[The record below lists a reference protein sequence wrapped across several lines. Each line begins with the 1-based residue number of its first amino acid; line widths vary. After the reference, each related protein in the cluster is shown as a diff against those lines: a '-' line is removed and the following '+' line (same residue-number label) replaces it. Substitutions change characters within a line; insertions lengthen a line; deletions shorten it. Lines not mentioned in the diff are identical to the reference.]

1 MVLNI
6 HSLPRAILHVDA
18 DAFFASVEQA
28 TTPELKG
35 KPVVVG
41 RERGIVTAVSY
52 EGKAL
57 GIKRGM
63 TIAEVKRRFPQAV
76 ILDSDYEKYSLFS
89 LRMFDIL
96 REFTPDVEEY
106 SIDEAFA
113 DLTGLRRLYRCG
125 YEGIALA
132 IKERIKKELGI
143 TVSLGISLTK
153 VLAKIASSWQKP
165 DGLTIIPGREIHN
178 YLSKLPVSEVW
189 GIGPK
194 TSALCEKL
202 NLKTALDL
210 ALKTEDFIKKYFDKR
225 IHEIWL
231 ELRGIPVYPVDP
243 TSKSSYKSISKALS
257 FTPTS
262 NRDFL
267 LSQIAF
273 NLELACF
280 KARAYG
286 LRAKRVI
293 LGLKDED
300 FNFFSEEIDLPQESA
315 YPLEVLPHL
324 REAFSRLYRDG
335 KLYRQVVVVLSGL
348 TSNQVKQRSL
358 FEDTIRSEKIEK
370 LYQGIDS
377 LSGRYG
383 RTIVSTA
390 TSLFVV
396 KEKPLKRKDSL
407 RIPLL
412 PLRLS

>member
-1 MVLNI
+1 MILNI
-6 HSLPRAILHVDA
+6 HGLPRAILHVDA

-28 TTPELKG
+28 TNPELKG

-41 RERGIVTAVSY
+41 KERGIVTAVSY

-63 TIAEVKRRFPQAV
+63 TIAEVRRRFPQAI
-76 ILDSDYEKYSLFS
+76 ILESDYEKYSLFS
-89 LRMFDIL
+89 VRMFEVL
-96 REFTPDVEEY
+96 RQFTPDVEEY

-113 DLTGLRRLYRCG
+113 DLTGLRRFYRCG

-165 DGLTIIPGREIHN
+165 DGLTVIPGREIHN
-178 YLSKLPVSEVW
+178 YLAKLPVSEVW

-202 NLKTALDL
+202 GIGSALDL
-210 ALKTEDFIKKYFDKR
+210 AKSSEEFIKRHFDKR
-225 IHEIWL
+225 VYEIWL
-231 ELRGIPVYPVDP
+231 ELRGVPVYTIDP
-243 TSKSSYKSISKALS
+243 TPKSSYKSISKAIS

-262 NRDFL
+262 DREL
-267 LSQIAF
+267 LLAQIAF

-280 KARAYG
+280 KARAYK
-286 LRAKRVI
+286 LRAKKVV

-300 FNFFSEEIDLPQESA
+300 FNFFAEEITLPLESA
-315 YPLEVLPHL
+315 YPLDILPRL
-324 REAFSRLYRDG
+324 REAFFKLYQDSKR
-335 KLYRQVVVVLSGL
+335 YRQVVVVLTCL
-348 TSNQVKQRSL
+348 TSEQAKQRSL
-358 FEDTIRSEKIEK
+358 FEEGMKIERMDR
-370 LYQGIDS
+370 LYQGIDY

-383 RTIVSTA
+383 RTVVSTA
-390 TSLFVV
+390 TSLFAI
-396 KEKPLKRKDSL
+396 KEKPLRRKDRL
-407 RIPLL
+407 RIPI
-412 PLRLS
+412 LSIQLV